1 MNWFYYFSLLILL
14 AGCSTDDQHN
24 DSPEIE
30 EDLFFRSDF
39 SDGALFFDLKDSIQ
53 RNENLNEI
61 SSLEYTS
68 NFGEFLKAKAKIDTD
83 GVVHMLVLD
92 REFENQLKKDSFYYR
107 NGLKRI
113 SIESSSQFNESE
125 SYFSQT
131 ISFYSDSGTILYSGI
146 RTATDLDTL
155 EELSYTK
162 IQDTELKDGLTL
174 RLLKSTAPFQ
184 TAFLGT
190 AYSKEQEKLFLIVG
204 NPDRSYT
211 STLAIEEKTV
221 FINELIKNEDRYMG
235 VPLDIDF
242 AQTKLTDGFTYQTL
256 LSAKVLPTQE

>member
-92 REFENQLKKDSFYYR
+92 REFENQLKKDSFY
-107 NGLKRI
+107 NV
-113 SIESSSQFNESE
+113 
-125 SYFSQT
+125 
-131 ISFYSDSGTILYSGI
+131 D
-146 RTATDLDTL
+146 
-155 EELSYTK
+155 EL
-162 IQDTELKDGLTL
+162 
-174 RLLKSTAPFQ
+174 
-184 TAFLGT
+184 
-190 AYSKEQEKLFLIVG
+190 
-204 NPDRSYT
+204 
-211 STLAIEEKTV
+211 LAIVLRVKSEINVERRKFRMFILWTEKSR
-221 FINELIKNEDRYMG
+221 N
-235 VPLDIDF
+235 
-242 AQTKLTDGFTYQTL
+242 
-256 LSAKVLPTQE
+256 